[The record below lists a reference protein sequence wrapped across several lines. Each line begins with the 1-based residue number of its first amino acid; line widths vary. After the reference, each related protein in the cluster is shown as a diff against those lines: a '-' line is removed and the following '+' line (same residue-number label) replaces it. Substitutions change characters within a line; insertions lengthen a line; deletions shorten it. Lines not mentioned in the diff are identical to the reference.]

1 MIGVHPYL
9 FASSRCQ
16 GLQRTAIPCIPLLIF
31 IMKRSK
37 LTEAGGYIRDHTID
51 KRRAMTTL
59 LSSSLTSKGQ
69 ALVEFTLIFVLLL
82 VVSWIPAEFG
92 LAFYTSQIAQNA
104 VREGARIAAAD
115 LNPAASAGWCD
126 IPACYSG
133 ANILKETSL
142 RLPAALMSNIRVTLT
157 VDAPSDTTCN
167 EMVTV
172 SATGQFHFFFYQI
185 LRLLG
190 ATASDTRTISTS
202 ARMRWEHQ
210 AACNPVS

>member
-1 MIGVHPYL
+1 VLYGDYM
-9 FASSRCQ
+9 A
-16 GLQRTAIPCIPLLIF
+16 
-31 IMKRSK
+31 
-37 LTEAGGYIRDHTID
+37 D
-51 KRRAMTTL
+51 KRCGMTKSL
-59 LSSSLTSKGQ
+59 LSFLTSKGQ
-69 ALVEFTLIFVLLL
+69 ALVEFTLVFVLLL
-82 VVSWIPAEFG
+82 LVSWIPAEFG

-133 ANILKETSL
+133 GNILKETSL
-142 RLPAALMSNIRVTLT
+142 RLPAALMSNITVTLT
-157 VDAPSDTTCN
+157 VDAPSDTNCN

-190 ATASDTRTISTS
+190 VTVSDTRTINTS

-210 AACNPVS
+210 AACSPVS

>member
-1 MIGVHPYL
+1 MNL
-9 FASSRCQ
+9 FIADKFRGIRQ
-16 GLQRTAIPCIPLLIF
+16 PLRS
-31 IMKRSK
+31 RSK
-37 LTEAGGYIRDHTID
+37 C
-51 KRRAMTTL
+51 
-59 LSSSLTSKGQ
+59 KGQ
-69 ALVEFTLIFVLLL
+69 ALVEFTLVFVLLL
-82 VVSWIPAEFG
+82 VISWIPAEFG

-115 LNPAASAGWCD
+115 INPAASAGWCD
-126 IPACYSG
+126 IPGCYTG

-157 VDAPSDTTCN
+157 VDAPSDTNCD

-185 LRLLG
+185 LHLFG
-190 ATASDTRTISTS
+190 ANVPDTRTINTS

-210 AACNPVS
+210 EACKPVS